1 MAWKNVTEN
10 DPERAN
16 LTPTP
21 KRDKPVRD
29 ATLFLE
35 ICASGVLLGLDPGTR
50 TIGIAASD
58 ATRRIATPVE
68 TIRRKKWTQDLE
80 RLGALVHE
88 RNVVGI
94 VLGYPLNMDDSEGP
108 RAQSARQMGNNLIR
122 GLGLPV
128 LMWDERLSS
137 FEAEEIMTEAG
148 ISADDQAERIDRV
161 AAAVIL
167 QGALDQFVRLG

>member
-137 FEAEEIMTEAG
+137 FEAKEIMTEAG

>member
-21 KRDKPVRD
+21 KRDKPVRH
-29 ATLFLE
+29 AAVFLE
-35 ICASGVLLGLDPGTR
+35 TCASGVLLGLDPGTR

-58 ATRRIATPVE
+58 PTRRIATPVE
-68 TIRRKKWTQDLE
+68 TIRRKKWTQDLV
-80 RLGALVHE
+80 RLKALVLE
-88 RNVVGI
+88 RDVVGI

-148 ISADDQAERIDRV
+148 IGADDQAERIDRV

>member
-16 LTPTP
+16 LTPAP
-21 KRDKPVRD
+21 KPDKPVRD
-29 ATLFLE
+29 AAVFLE
-35 ICASGVLLGLDPGTR
+35 RCASGVLLGLDPGTR
-50 TIGIAASD
+50 TIGVAASD

-68 TIRRKKWTQDLE
+68 TIRRRKWTQDLV
-80 RLGALVHE
+80 RLEALVLE
-88 RNVVGI
+88 RNAVGI

-122 GLGLPV
+122 ALGLPV

-137 FEAEEIMTEAG
+137 FEAEEIMTQAG
-148 ISADDQAERIDRV
+148 INADDQAERVDRV

-167 QGALDQFVRLG
+167 QGALDQFVRIT